1 MKSRILLGIAA
12 LVSLGMATGNAQP
25 YYNPDIQ
32 GIIDLYGCANC
43 HGGASGLFVTPY
55 SNILTTGD
63 HGPVVVPFDSNSVII
78 KKLKGTAGFG
88 LRMPRNGPPF
98 LTDSE
103 IQVFVQWVMNGAL
116 ESAATSVAHNEGTP
130 ATFELAQNYPNPFNP
145 TTSIRFQVPEAADV
159 RLAVYDR
166 LGREVAVI
174 VDGRMDAGR
183 HETSFDATGLAS
195 GVYLYKLQARST
207 GSPTGPDGVRG
218 SGSFVQTRKM
228 IVVK

>member
-55 SNILTTGD
+55 NSILTTGD

-103 IQVFVQWVMNGAL
+103 IQVFVQWIMNGAL
-116 ESAATSVAHNEGTP
+116 ESAATSVTQNEETP
-130 ATFELAQNYPNPFNP
+130 AAFELAQNYPNPFNP
-145 TTSIRFQVPEAADV
+145 TTSIRFQVPDAADV
-159 RLAVYDR
+159 TLAVYDR
-166 LGREVAVI
+166 LGREVAII
-174 VDGRMDAGR
+174 VDGRMDAGS
-183 HETSFDATGLAS
+183 HEARFDATGLAS
-195 GVYLYKLQARST
+195 GVYLYKLQARAT
-207 GSPTGPDGVRG
+207 GSPAGPNAVSG